1 MWFDSH
7 CHIHLCEPGPAE
19 RVIETAASAG
29 VSEMVTVGIDAA
41 SNELAVALANDPRVY
56 AAVGV
61 HPNSAD
67 QMDDATTARLVELL
81 GSERVVAVGETGL
94 DFYRDRAPADLQRK
108 AFAAH
113 IALAKEHDKA
123 LVIHTR
129 ESIDEAI
136 QLLIK
141 ERPPERLVFHC
152 WSGDAIQLRRA
163 LELGAYISFA
173 GNVSFNSAQ
182 DLRDRASQVPADRL
196 LIETDSPF
204 LTPAPYRGDPNEPA
218 NAVHVGA
225 AVARACEEDE
235 AAIAE
240 KTTANARR
248 FFGLA

>member
-7 CHIHLCEPGPAE
+7 CHIHLCETGPPE
-19 RVIETAASAG
+19 RVIERAAAAG

-41 SNELAVALANDPRVY
+41 SNELAVQLAGDPSVY
-56 AAVGV
+56 AAVGI

-67 QMDDATTARLVELL
+67 QMDDAATARLVELL
-81 GSERVVAVGETGL
+81 ASERVVAVGETGL
-94 DFYRDRAPADLQRK
+94 DFYRDRVPADLQRK

-163 LELGAYISFA
+163 LELGSYISFA

-196 LIETDSPF
+196 LVETDSPY

-218 NAVHVGA
+218 NVVHVGA

-235 AAIAE
+235 AVIAE
-240 KTTANARR
+240 TTTANARR

>member
-7 CHIHLCEPGPAE
+7 CHIHLCETGTPQQVTERAE
-19 RVIETAASAG
+19 AAG
-29 VSEMVTVGIDAA
+29 VSEMLTVGIDGP
-41 SNELAVALANDPRVY
+41 SNELAVQLAADPRVY
-56 AAVGV
+56 AAVGI

-67 QMDDATTARLVELL
+67 QMNAAAEARLTEMLA
-81 GSERVVAVGETGL
+81 SERVVAVGETGL
-94 DFYRDRAPADLQRK
+94 DFFRDRVPVDLQRK
-108 AFAAH
+108 AFGAH
-113 IALAKEHDKA
+113 IGLAKEHGKA

-129 ESIDEAI
+129 ESIDQAI

-182 DLRDRASQVPADRL
+182 DLRDRAAQVPADRL

-204 LTPAPYRGDPNEPA
+204 LTPAPNRGDPNEPA
-218 NAVHVGA
+218 NVVHVGA
-225 AVARACEEDE
+225 AVAQARETELAE
-235 AAIAE
+235 IAE
-240 KTTANARR
+240 TTTANARR

>member
-1 MWFDSH
+1 M
-7 CHIHLCEPGPAE
+7 L
-19 RVIETAASAG
+19 
-29 VSEMVTVGIDAA
+29 TVGIDPA
-41 SNELAVALANDPRVY
+41 SNELAVQLAADPRVY
-56 AAVGV
+56 AAVGI

-67 QMDDATTARLVELL
+67 QMDPAAGERLAELL

-94 DFYRDRAPADLQRK
+94 DFYRDRAPADLQRR

-129 ESIDEAI
+129 DSIDQAI

-141 ERPPERLVFHC
+141 EHPPERLVFHC
-152 WSGDAIQLRRA
+152 WSGDALQLRRA

-182 DLRDRASQVPADRL
+182 DLRDRAAQVPADRL
-196 LIETDSPF
+196 LLETDSPF

-218 NAVHVGA
+218 NVVHVGA
-225 AVARACEEDE
+225 AVARARDQDP
-235 AAIAE
+235 AE
-240 KTTANARR
+240 VAELTTANARR